1 MVESDTVAGLMKNS
15 RNDSMDALDHFLIT
29 RERTEKL
36 ELLVHLLANL
46 TQMLILIGPKGSGKT
61 LLLKILQ
68 ERKTESWQYC
78 SISGTTDLSFE
89 NIQKSLKE
97 LLQQDQSYKN
107 IQHLTKTFTRIE
119 SQRRIVLI
127 MDDAG
132 LLEPGLINRIT
143 HYAAAH
149 PLLRVIFALTPDDLF
164 IKNASDSAID
174 ECLLVELPLLSEK
187 QCGDFLQYLSTK
199 PWACLTSATI
209 DEQRKAAIYKQTHG
223 VPGRIIAE
231 ITRLAAP
238 RKAENS
244 LLILSIAVAALVVI
258 ALGVQWF
265 SASATRQ
272 SEAPVKAEAGIS
284 KSSLA
289 AEEAASGKPIADI
302 RNKPDTIAIDKE
314 IEHKQALVDTQ
325 KKVIQPLVSAN
336 ESHSFGSQE
345 PGLSQAEPAEIAGAS
360 SEGTSA
366 QDDREWLSEQPPD
379 NYTLQIRVL
388 SKEQLTKDFLKKYH
402 IVYPDFRYIKVIA
415 KDKEGFLVLYGS
427 FASAVLAT
435 KARLSLPAEFSN
447 SPVKKISVIKKY

>member
-1 MVESDTVAGLMKNS
+1 MVESDTVVGLMKKS

-132 LLEPGLINRIT
+132 LLEPGLINRII
-143 HYAAAH
+143 HYAAAN

-164 IKNASDSAID
+164 IKNASDSAVD

-199 PWACLTSATI
+199 PWACLTSVTI
-209 DEQRKAAIYKQTHG
+209 DEQRTAAIYRQTHG

-231 ITRLAAP
+231 ITRLATP

-244 LLILSIAVAALVVI
+244 LLILSIAVAGLVVI

-272 SEAPVKAEAGIS
+272 NEPSKVEAGIS
-284 KSSLA
+284 KPLVT
-289 AEEAASGKPIADI
+289 EETANGKPIADI
-302 RNKPDTIAIDKE
+302 QNKPDTIAIDKE

-325 KKVIQPLVSAN
+325 QKVAEPLVSGSELRSIGPQDINPLQSGPAVIAVAP
-336 ESHSFGSQE
+336 ES
-345 PGLSQAEPAEIAGAS
+345 IA
-360 SEGTSA
+360 A
-366 QDDREWLSEQPPD
+366 QDDREWLYEQPAD

-388 SKEQLTKDFLKKYH
+388 SKEQSIKDFLKKYH
-402 IVYPDFRYIKVIA
+402 TVYPDFRYIKVIA

-427 FASAVLAT
+427 FASAVLAN
-435 KARLSLPAEFSN
+435 KVRLSLPVEFSN
-447 SPVKKISVIKKY
+447 SSVKKISVIKKY